1 MSFFLTYRYS
11 CPPNPSPH
19 PTGVDW
25 PVNLTG
31 NLHVMEGYVTFAGHR
46 VHKALF
52 DSSLLALSLNASGWQ
67 GQTYDGGL
75 ETGGQ
80 MCLGPALSSW
90 SGLVRQ
96 CFSNSTASSVKL
108 KFSVTDTKLVLL

>member
-25 PVNLTG
+25 PVNLMG

-52 DSSLLALSLNASGWQ
+52 DSGLLELSLNASGWQ
-67 GQTYDGGL
+67 GQTYDGREL
-75 ETGGQ
+75 ETGAELFGFSSFIKVKRYT
-80 MCLGPALSSW
+80 AL
-90 SGLVRQ
+90 
-96 CFSNSTASSVKL
+96 AY
-108 KFSVTDTKLVLL
+108 

>member
-11 CPPNPSPH
+11 CPANPSPH

-67 GQTYDGGL
+67 GQTYDGEL
-75 ETGGQ
+75 ETGGADVF
-80 MCLGPALSSW
+80 G
-90 SGLVRQ
+90 SGSFIMVRS
-96 CFSNSTASSVKL
+96 CTAVFL
-108 KFSVTDTKLVLL
+108 KQHGFISKTQVLCY